1 MRQDGWV
8 KAVKQIVPPVLF
20 AIHSGTR
27 TRSLGCGHFGHAC
40 ASMRSMAFQ
49 VLSILRSLAPLIAD
63 AGKIVAT
70 LRSDNVARTEDRLLK
85 VEQGT
90 IRAGEVLKGVAEQVQ
105 VLAQELRTQAEL
117 QEHMRR
123 KLQIVL
129 VVSIIALGVG
139 LGSLAF
145 AIFR

>member
-1 MRQDGWV
+1 
-8 KAVKQIVPPVLF
+8 
-20 AIHSGTR
+20 
-27 TRSLGCGHFGHAC
+27 
-40 ASMRSMAFQ
+40 MAFQ

-70 LRSDNVARTEDRLLK
+70 LRSDNTARTEDRILK

-90 IRAGEVLKGVAEQVQ
+90 IRAGEVIKGVAEQLQ

-117 QEHMRR
+117 QEQMRR
-123 KLQIVL
+123 KLQITL
-129 VVSIIALGVG
+129 IVSIVAFAVG
-139 LGSLAF
+139 LGALAV